1 MIEMKKLVISLCVL
15 TIINFFYPKS
25 FSAGTLIVV
34 IRLII
39 ETSALVIAIVL
50 LSKHQQLK

>member
-1 MIEMKKLVISLCVL
+1 MKKLVISLCVL

-25 FSAGTLIVV
+25 FSVGTLIVV

-50 LSKHQQLK
+50 LSKYQQLK